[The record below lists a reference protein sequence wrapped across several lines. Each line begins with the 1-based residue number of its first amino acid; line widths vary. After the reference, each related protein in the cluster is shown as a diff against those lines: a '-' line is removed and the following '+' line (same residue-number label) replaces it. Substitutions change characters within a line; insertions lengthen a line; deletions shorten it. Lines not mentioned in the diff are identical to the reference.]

1 MALVTAVEHYSMDS
15 GVSTCADGLPLATS
29 VHFRHAVLLDVVWLV
44 IAAGSD
50 TERSES
56 MSPEKSREEILD
68 EVERK
73 AGEYEIQSGCCAQ
86 GCLRAL
92 QEQFGIGDSLTYK
105 AATAMPG
112 IALRGET
119 CGGVIGGL
127 MAIGLVFGR
136 EEQGD
141 MDSYFRAIAKGRRFC
156 KRFEEEFGTVMCRD
170 IVRERFGKDLNL
182 ADPEDA
188 KEFTRMDG
196 FKRCAYV
203 PGRAARIVAEMILDS
218 QSK

>member
-1 MALVTAVEHYSMDS
+1 M
-15 GVSTCADGLPLATS
+15 P
-29 VHFRHAVLLDVVWLV
+29 
-44 IAAGSD
+44 
-50 TERSES
+50 SE
-56 MSPEKSREEILD
+56 KTREEILD
-68 EVERK
+68 EVERN
-73 AGEYEIQSGCCAQ
+73 AGEYEIESGCCAQ

-92 QEQFGIGDSLTYK
+92 QEQFGIGDTLTYK

-119 CGGVIGGL
+119 CGGIVGGL

-136 EEQGD
+136 EDPSD
-141 MDSYFRAIAKGRRFC
+141 MDSYFRAIGQGRKFCRRFE
-156 KRFEEEFGTVMCRD
+156 KEFGSVMCRD
-170 IVRERFGKDLNL
+170 IIRERFGKDLNL

-188 KEFTRMDG
+188 KEFNRMEG
-196 FKRCAYV
+196 FKRCAFV

>member
-1 MALVTAVEHYSMDS
+1 
-15 GVSTCADGLPLATS
+15 
-29 VHFRHAVLLDVVWLV
+29 
-44 IAAGSD
+44 
-50 TERSES
+50 
-56 MSPEKSREEILD
+56 MSPEMTREEILD

-92 QEQFGIGDSLTYK
+92 QEQFGIGDNLTYK

-119 CGGVIGGL
+119 CGGVVGGL

-136 EEQGD
+136 EDPND
-141 MDSYFRAIAKGRRFC
+141 MDSYFRAIAQGRKFCRRFE
-156 KRFEEEFGTVMCRD
+156 KEFGTVMCRD
-170 IVRERFGKDLNL
+170 IVKERFGKDLDL
-182 ADPEDA
+182 ANPEDA
-188 KEFTRMDG
+188 KEFVKMDG
-196 FKRCAYV
+196 FRKCAYV

-218 QSK
+218 ETK